1 MRRLRSFWVRLGGLF
16 SAERRQRAGRE
27 FEEEIESHLAMHI
40 EDNLR
45 AGMSPAQARRE
56 AVMKLG
62 GVEVA
67 RQARREGVIV
77 VLMENLWQD
86 IRYALRQLGKTPGFT
101 LTVVL
106 TLALGIGANAA
117 IFTLIN
123 AVLLKNLP
131 VVDPNSLVRFGE
143 GIRLLRL
150 LRRECRTGELCALLD
165 GHV

>member
-1 MRRLRSFWVRLGGLF
+1 MRKLRSLWLRLGGLF

-27 FEEEIESHLAMHI
+27 FEQEIESHLAMHT
-40 EDNLR
+40 EDNLH
-45 AGMSPAQARRE
+45 AGMTPAQARRE

-86 IRYALRQLGKTPGFT
+86 IRYALRQLGRTPGFT

-106 TLALGIGANAA
+106 TLALGIGA
-117 IFTLIN
+117 
-123 AVLLKNLP
+123 
-131 VVDPNSLVRFGE
+131 
-143 GIRLLRL
+143 
-150 LRRECRTGELCALLD
+150 
-165 GHV
+165 